1 MRLGVC
7 GMIPS
12 NFREITPQ
20 HLEAIR
26 TLELTGAAF
35 HYPGDK
41 MYDLQTGDLHAVRQ
55 TFRDVQMDL
64 VQFGIG
70 YGECLFDP
78 EVSVRDSVLN
88 KIYRGIEVSRELDSI
103 ACLIRTG
110 SLNPKGS
117 YAPSK
122 SNLTTSAKNRLIE
135 TLHLIAKK
143 AEQEGV
149 KVVIE
154 THLLTIMG
162 SPETNQEIINEIGSK
177 NMSVVMDYVNHF
189 QNLEQVYNSK
199 DRINQIFSSMNP
211 ISILGH
217 CKDISIGTGL
227 VLHIDEAIP
236 GEGELDIGFA
246 LELWHEAHPN
256 GYMLLEHLP
265 DENYPQAA
273 KNTTRI
279 IRDHSI
285 PLC

>member
-12 NFREITPQ
+12 NFRETTPE

-26 TLELTGAAF
+26 ALELTGAAF

-41 MYDLQTGDLHAVRQ
+41 MNDLKSEELHAVRQ
-55 TFRDVQMDL
+55 TFRDTQMDL

-78 EVSVRDSVLN
+78 DDSVRDLVLK
-88 KIYRGIEVSRELDSI
+88 KIYNGIEVSRELDSI

-110 SLNPKGS
+110 SLNPNGS

-122 SNLTTSAKNRLIE
+122 SNLTIDAKKRLIE
-135 TLHLIAKK
+135 TLGLIANK
-143 AEQEGV
+143 AEKEGV
-149 KVVIE
+149 HIVIE

-162 SPETNQEIINEIGSK
+162 SPEKNQEIISEVGSK

-199 DRINQIFSSMNP
+199 DRLKQIFSFMNP

-217 CKDISIGTGL
+217 CKDINFGAGL

-236 GEGELDIGFA
+236 GEGELDLGFA
-246 LELWHEAHPN
+246 LKLWNEAHPD

-265 DENYPQAA
+265 NEYYPQAA
-273 KNTTRI
+273 KNAI
-279 IRDHSI
+279 QILRDQSI

>member
-1 MRLGVC
+1 MRLGVV
-7 GMIPS
+7 GMVPS

-20 HLEAIR
+20 HLEAISA
-26 TLELTGAAF
+26 LELTGAGF

-41 MYDLQTGDLHAVRQ
+41 MSDLKTEELHAVRQ
-55 TFRDVQMDL
+55 TFKDAQMDL

-78 EVSVRDSVLN
+78 EGSVRESVLN
-88 KIYRGIEVSRELDSI
+88 KIYRGIEVARELDSI

-110 SLNPKGS
+110 SLNPQGP

-122 SNLTTSAKNRLIE
+122 FNQTIAAKSRLIE
-135 TLHLIAKK
+135 TLGLIARK
-143 AEQEGV
+143 AEQEDV
-149 KVVIE
+149 NVVIE

-162 SPETNQEIINEIGSK
+162 SPETNKEIINEIGSK
-177 NMSVVMDYVNHF
+177 NISVVMDYVNHF
-189 QNLEQVYNSK
+189 QNLEQVYNNK
-199 DRINQIFSSMNP
+199 DRLNQIFSSMNP
-211 ISILGH
+211 ITILGH
-217 CKDISIGTGL
+217 CKDINIGAGL

-246 LELWHEAHPN
+246 LKLWHEAHPD

-265 DENYPQAA
+265 NEHYPRAA
-273 KNTTRI
+273 KNTIRI
-279 IRDHSI
+279 IRDQSI